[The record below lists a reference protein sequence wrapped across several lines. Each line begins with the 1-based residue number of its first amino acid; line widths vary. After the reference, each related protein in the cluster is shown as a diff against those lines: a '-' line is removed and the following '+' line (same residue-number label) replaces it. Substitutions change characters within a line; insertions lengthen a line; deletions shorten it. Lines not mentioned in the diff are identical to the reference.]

1 MLVVNLVQPEAL
13 LQPAALLQLVGLL
26 HIVPSSKP
34 LCRLGPKQEALAADL
49 AQGTLCGD
57 GLPLEEKQDIGIDA
71 TWSTIS
77 SWHCLAGATFA
88 INSRHQAGARASS
101 TVIHPASG
109 YLQMYRYSPFVVCD
123 AKGGEP
129 TPLYG
134 DLYTVGGYGERYFS
148 QHGWQHNLRIGPL
161 LPL

>member
-1 MLVVNLVQPEAL
+1 MFFWAL
-13 LQPAALLQLVGLL
+13 KAAVDQ
-26 HIVPSSKP
+26 
-34 LCRLGPKQEALAADL
+34 

-109 YLQMYRYSPFVVCD
+109 VGNCFSVV
-123 AKGGEP
+123 AP
-129 TPLYG
+129 SL
-134 DLYTVGGYGERYFS
+134 DLNIARMTCRDRPREIRS
-148 QHGWQHNLRIGPL
+148 KHKADRI
-161 LPL
+161 